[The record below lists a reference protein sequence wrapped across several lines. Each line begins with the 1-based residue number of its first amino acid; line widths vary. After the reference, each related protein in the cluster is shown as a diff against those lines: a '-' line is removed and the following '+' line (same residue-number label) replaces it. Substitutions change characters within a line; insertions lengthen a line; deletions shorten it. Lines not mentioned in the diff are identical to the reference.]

1 MFFFFF
7 FPEDKHIT
15 GNKGEWSELY
25 TLLRLLA
32 DGKVHAGD
40 ENLNRLAEY
49 YPIISILRHQ
59 QKDYKYLPD
68 SKRGEIVILEDEKEC
83 LRLPI
88 SEFDEEAQKLL
99 ESIKSVKGAKK
110 KSAFEIP
117 NAEKF
122 MRKIGC
128 DRLKAPSSNKADIH
142 ICIHDLSNDM
152 HRNLGFSIKSQL
164 GEPSTLLNAGKT
176 TNFTYKITGCNFT
189 EEDIIRLNS
198 IESHKSRLD
207 AIIKAGAK
215 FEFKTM
221 DNETFCNNLIFIDGS
236 MPQFIAE
243 CLLHY
248 NFSDTNKIS
257 EVVEHVAEQN
267 PLCFS
272 GANVSA
278 YYKMKMKRLLFDS
291 AMGMTPATTWDGQ
304 YSTDGGYL
312 VVKDDGD
319 IVCYHFYNINRVQDY
334 LFQNT
339 RFENASRTK
348 HQYGSL
354 YRDENGEVCIKLN
367 LQIRFIK

>member
-68 SKRGEIVILEDEKEC
+68 SERGEIVILEDEKEC

-164 GEPSTLLNAGKT
+164 GEPSTLLNAVKA
-176 TNFTYKITGCNFT
+176 TNFTYKITGYRFT
-189 EEDIIRLNS
+189 DEDIARINGIKGHKDRLN
-198 IESHKSRLD
+198 
-207 AIIKAGAK
+207 AILKTGAQ
-215 FEFKTM
+215 FEYKGVEHT
-221 DNETFCNNLIFIDGS
+221 TFRNNLIFIDGN
-236 MPQFIAE
+236 MPRFIGE
-243 CLLHY
+243 CLLDF
-248 NFSDTNKIS
+248 NLNNTKKVS
-257 EVVEHVAEQN
+257 EAVEHVAKKN
-267 PLCFS
+267 PLMFE
-272 GANVSA
+272 GDNTSA
-278 YYKMKMKRLLFDS
+278 FYAMRMKRLLLDS
-291 AMGMTPATTWDGQ
+291 AMGMTASKTWDGQ

-312 VVKDDGD
+312 VVKADGD

-339 RFENASRTK
+339 KFENASRTR
-348 HQYGSL
+348 HQFGSL
-354 YRDENGEVCIKLN
+354 YRNEEGEVCMKLN